1 MNKAGDRKMAI
12 EVILHIHNADPI
24 LAEIDEL
31 PKPNDTLLKV
41 MNPRL
46 RDGKDI
52 HYMQANV
59 VTCFWPVHQLTFIEI
74 LPSEE
79 EEQIVGFVRE

>member
-1 MNKAGDRKMAI
+1 MAI
-12 EVILHIHNADPI
+12 EVLIHLQNTDPV

-31 PKPNDTLLKV
+31 PSNRDTLIKV
-41 MNPRL
+41 HNPRL

-52 HYMQANV
+52 HYLASNV
-59 VTCFWPVHQLTFIEI
+59 VTVYWPVSQLSFIEV

-79 EEQIVGFVRE
+79 EEQVFGFVRE

>member
-1 MNKAGDRKMAI
+1 MAI
-12 EVILHIHNADPI
+12 EVLLHIPNADPV

-31 PKPNDTLLKV
+31 PGKQDTIIKIN
-41 MNPRL
+41 NPRL

-52 HYMQANV
+52 HYLANNV
-59 VTCFWPVHQLTFIEI
+59 VTVYWPIDQISFIEI

-79 EEQIVGFVRE
+79 EEQVFGFVRE

>member
-1 MNKAGDRKMAI
+1 MAI
-12 EVILHIHNADPI
+12 EILLHIPNADPV

-31 PKPNDTLLKV
+31 PGNQDTIIKIN
-41 MNPRL
+41 NPRL

-52 HYMQANV
+52 HYLANNV
-59 VTCFWPVHQLTFIEI
+59 VTVIWPLDQISFIEI

-79 EEQIVGFVRE
+79 EEQVFGFVRE

>member
-1 MNKAGDRKMAI
+1 MAI
-12 EVILHIHNADPI
+12 EVLLHIPNADPV

-31 PKPNDTLLKV
+31 PGKQDTIIKIN
-41 MNPRL
+41 NPRL

-52 HYMQANV
+52 HYLANNV
-59 VTCFWPVHQLTFIEI
+59 VTVIWPIDQISFIEI

-79 EEQIVGFVRE
+79 EEQVFGFVRE